1 MNKPTQKPSPTIA
14 TLHNSHTLTCD
25 SSPSIKNIHVPS
37 LFPMSP
43 NNYTPP
49 RRIQKAVESRPGV
62 FKVSFP
68 DSVKR
73 QDYPGPKMGKS

>member
-49 RRIQKAVESRPGV
+49 PKNSESC
-62 FKVSFP
+62 
-68 DSVKR
+68 
-73 QDYPGPKMGKS
+73 